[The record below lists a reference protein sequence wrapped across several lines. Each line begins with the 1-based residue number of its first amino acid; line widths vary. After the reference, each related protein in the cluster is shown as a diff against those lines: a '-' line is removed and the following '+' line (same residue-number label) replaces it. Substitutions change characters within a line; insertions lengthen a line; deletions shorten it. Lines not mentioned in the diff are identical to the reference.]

1 MLNDKKFTHD
11 ITQDITRIKN
21 KQKNKKNKQK
31 NISDDDIDEFIKD
44 FEEKNRISPLKI
56 KDASIINIIE
66 NKKSCHKSEIWTH
79 IFSSIKYEF
88 KDDIIIT
95 ANEIKSAGKTWTG
108 KTDQFEPRLLCKQDS
123 EEDRPEIFKQNNIC
137 IISVKNGDYLIT
149 KNNIYFSLKYNNDDI
164 ITIKKD
170 TESLILS
177 IGNSE
182 TSLIDN
188 LRYSGIFETKDFL
201 GEPILY
207 GSLLSGRHRCTFTT
221 KIGNKLIN
229 VEGSQYE
236 TDGCYESKNK
246 VLLIECKGKNNM
258 ESFNIRQLYYPYK
271 AIYDMIKNKKEIIP
285 IFINKNNDN
294 TIHIWKFQFED
305 PNILTSLKQIDY
317 KVYKFE

>member
-1 MLNDKKFTHD
+1 MNKKTNNIIDD
-11 ITQDITRIKN
+11 IIKIKN
-21 KQKNKKNKQK
+21 KQKNKKNKQE
-31 NISDDDIDEFIKD
+31 NIFNEDIDKLSNEFEQKNKISLPEIKD
-44 FEEKNRISPLKI
+44 VK
-56 KDASIINIIE
+56 IIND
-66 NKKSCHKSEIWTH
+66 NKKVCHKSDIWTH
-79 IFSSIKYEF
+79 IFNTIKYDFAE
-88 KDDIIIT
+88 DIIIT
-95 ANEIKSAGKTWTG
+95 ATEIKNAGKTWTG
-108 KTDQFEPRLLCKQDS
+108 KSDQFEPRLLCKQDS
-123 EEDRPEIFKQNNIC
+123 EDDKPEIFKINKIC

-149 KNNIYFSLKYNNDDI
+149 KNNIYFPLKYKNDNI
-164 ITIKKD
+164 ITIKKN

-188 LRYSGIFETKDFL
+188 LRYSGVFESNDFL

-207 GSLLSGRHRCTFTT
+207 GSLLTGRHRCTFTT
-221 KIGNKLIN
+221 KIGNKEIS

-246 VLLIECKGKNNM
+246 VLLIECKGKNNI

-271 AIYDMIKNKKEIIP
+271 SIYGMIKNKKEIIP

-294 TIHIWKFQFED
+294 TIHIWKFQFTNHD
-305 PNILTSLKQIDY
+305 VLTSLKQVDY